1 MELYLDSV
9 DFKEIEE
16 ASRLGFLAGLTT
28 TPTFM
33 HRQGITDIDGAILKL
48 SKMVDVLQVEALGD
62 TAEEVLKEAERLL
75 ALGLD
80 KNKTVFKIPVS
91 NEGVRACKMLRD
103 KGLLVNVHL
112 VYTLAQA
119 YMAMAAGA
127 TYVCPLVGRWQD
139 QGHDAL
145 ALVKQCVDAVKQYG
159 YNTKIMFSSV
169 RHAEHVRTAIISGV
183 HTITAPWSVMKKLTE
198 NHFTTVGTDQF
209 IEHTKLLTMKVKQV
223 IRAENPRIANTQT
236 VFDALSE
243 MTASGLGA
251 VTVVNAGG
259 DLEGIFTDGD
269 LRRSLKEGGKNIMD
283 APISQVLA
291 GKSAPITVNADA
303 LLIEA
308 VKIFKE
314 KGLDNII
321 VMENNKPSGM
331 IDIQDFVKMN
341 LIG

>member
-16 ASRLGFLAGLTT
+16 AFKLGFLAGLTT

-33 HRQGITDIDGAILKL
+33 HRQGITDIDGAIVRL
-48 SKMVDVLQVEALGD
+48 SKMVPVLQVEALGD
-62 TAEEVLKEAERLL
+62 TAEEILAEAQRLL

-80 KNKTVFKIPVS
+80 AKTTVFKIPVS
-91 NEGVRACKMLRD
+91 NEGLRGCKMLRD

-112 VYTLAQA
+112 VYTLSQA

-145 ALVKQCVDAVKQYG
+145 ALIKQCVETVERYKYD
-159 YNTKIMFSSV
+159 TKIMFSSV
-169 RHAEHVRTAIISGV
+169 RHAEHVRTAILSGV

-209 IEHTKLLTMKVKQV
+209 IEHTKLMTVKVKEV
-223 IRAENPRIANTQT
+223 ISAKNPKINVTNS
-236 VFDALSE
+236 VFDALTE
-243 MTASGLGA
+243 MTESGMGA
-251 VTVVNAGG
+251 ITVVDG
-259 DLEGIFTDGD
+259 DNNLKGIFTDGD
-269 LRRSLKEGGKNIMD
+269 LRRNLKEKGKAFLENNIGD
-283 APISQVLA
+283 FVKNQTPTTI
-291 GKSAPITVNADA
+291 NADA
-303 LLIEA
+303 LLYEA
-308 VKIFKE
+308 VKIFKD
-314 KGLDNII
+314 KSIDNII
-321 VMENNKPSGM
+321 VLENNKPLGM